1 MSRLDDRKWLGI
13 NVNRDRKH
21 EPLVERLTQGEH
33 VIFQHNKDLMVFAA
47 MVGYSQEKFEPV
59 GQSKIQI
66 TLGTYANT
74 QQDTYIYLLAL
85 LKNKDAAC
93 LKTDNLNDAV
103 KVFEGYCNA
112 GLAIIQTW
120 LEDNPGDPTGID
132 TLERKIIEQ
141 ITRNEMTSQKNLDN
155 ETLEV
160 NF

>member
-1 MSRLDDRKWLGI
+1 MSRFDDRKWLGI

-21 EPLVERLTQGEH
+21 EPLVERLTQGEY

-47 MVGYSQEKFEPV
+47 MVGYSHKKFEPV
-59 GQSKIQI
+59 GQNKIQI

-85 LKNKDAAC
+85 LENKDAAC
-93 LKTDNLNDAV
+93 LKSENLNEAV

-112 GLAIIQTW
+112 GLTIIQSW
-120 LEDNPGDPTGID
+120 LDENPGDPTGVD

-141 ITRNEMTSQKNLDN
+141 ISKNELALQKEMDN
-155 ETLEV
+155 VNLEV
-160 NF
+160 DF